1 MASDTDERARFDAW
15 WTGRYGEF
23 SIRAEWADTPTEAA
37 WMAWRVQADEIKRLR
52 AEAAEREQIVSDLTL
67 WVLKFMKLV
76 PNEVA
81 MAAGG
86 YLSRK
91 NLPTPLRAALAQGG
105 EK

>member
-1 MASDTDERARFDAW
+1 MTDTDERARFDAW

-23 SIRAEWADTPTEAA
+23 SLRAEWVDTPTDAA
-37 WMAWRVQADEIKRLR
+37 WMAWQAQREEIKRLR

-81 MAAGG
+81 VAASG
-86 YLSRK
+86 YLWRK
-91 NLPTPLRAALAQGG
+91 NLSTPLRAALAHGG
-105 EK
+105 DA